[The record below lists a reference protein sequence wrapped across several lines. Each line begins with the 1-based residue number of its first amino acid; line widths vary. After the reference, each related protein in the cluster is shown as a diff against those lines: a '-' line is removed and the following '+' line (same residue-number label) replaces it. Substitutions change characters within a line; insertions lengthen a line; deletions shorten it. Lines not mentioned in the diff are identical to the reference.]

1 MAFSPQ
7 QLLPFLPGE
16 NTSFHIAFSGGMDSH
31 VLLHALC
38 ELKKGGYINAALT
51 ALHVNHG
58 LSPNAEKWARHCH
71 DVCVSLKV
79 PLINHDVKVEK
90 MGNGLEDAARNMR
103 LGIFTKAVKEG
114 GCVLT
119 AHHLDDQ
126 VETLLF
132 RLMRGTGLRGMSG
145 MAVERILGNG
155 KMIRPLLHL
164 TREELASY
172 ANEHNLKWIDDES
185 NAVVDFDRNYL
196 RQKVMPLLGARWPGY
211 HKNWQRFAQLAE
223 EGELLQNELGSQ
235 DLARVSRGSHK
246 LDLLALK
253 EFSCLRQRNILRSWF
268 LLLEEYHQIPA
279 PDYNIIEQVFQV
291 LIPAAQDAM
300 PLISWGKSGQR
311 FELRRFASHIYF
323 VLPQTVDQK
332 SNTMTWN
339 SANLLE
345 LPGKLGT
352 LGLVET
358 NEKGIALDPGEIL
371 EVRFKQ
377 GGEQAKP
384 FARKTRSLK
393 KILPDY
399 QVPPWLR
406 ASTPLIYRQN
416 ELVAVADLFICDKY
430 MATSASTRNKKL
442 YKFQW
447 QREDLHCG
455 Y

>member
-1 MAFSPQ
+1 MAFSTQ
-7 QLLPFLPGE
+7 QLLPFLPGD
-16 NTSFHIAFSGGMDSH
+16 NADCHIAYSGGMDSH

-38 ELKKGGYINAALT
+38 ELKRAGQFKGHLT

-58 LSPNAEKWARHCH
+58 LSANAQLWARHCQ
-71 DVCVSLKV
+71 DVCDSFDV
-79 PLINHDVKVEK
+79 PLISYDVQVEK
-90 MGNGLEDAARNMR
+90 DGKGLEDAARNMR
-103 LGIFTKAVKEG
+103 LAVFAKAVEQG
-114 GCVLT
+114 GYVLT

-145 MAVERILGNG
+145 MSTVRALGNG

-164 TREELASY
+164 NREEIASY
-172 ANEHNLKWIDDES
+172 ANEHNLKWIEDES

-211 HKNWQRFAQLAE
+211 HNNWQRFAQLAE
-223 EGELLQNELGSQ
+223 EGELLQKELGSQ
-235 DLARVSRGSHK
+235 DLELVLRGIHK
-246 LDLLALK
+246 LDLAALQQ
-253 EFSCLRQRNILRSWF
+253 FSALRQRNILRSWF
-268 LLLEEYHQIPA
+268 LLLEDSHQIPA
-279 PDYNIIEQVFQV
+279 PDYNVIEQVFQV
-291 LIPAAQDAM
+291 FIPAAQDAM

-311 FELRRFASHIYF
+311 FELRRFASHIYL
-323 VLPQTVDQK
+323 VLPQTEAPQ
-332 SNTMTWN
+332 SIRMTWN
-339 SANLLE
+339 TENLLK
-345 LPGKLGT
+345 LPGNMGT
-352 LGLVET
+352 LDLVESHD
-358 NEKGIALDPGEIL
+358 EGIAVVPGDIF
-371 EVRFKQ
+371 EVGFKQ

-384 FARKTRSLK
+384 AGRKTRPLK

-399 QVPPWLR
+399 KVPPWLR
-406 ASTPLIYRQN
+406 GLTPLIYREN

-430 MATSASTRNKKL
+430 MLKTAPDKHKKL

>member
-7 QLLPFLPGE
+7 QLLPYLPHD
-16 NTSFHIAFSGGMDSH
+16 NSTCYIAYSGGMDSH

-38 ELKKGGYINAALT
+38 ELKQAGQIKGELAV
-51 ALHVNHG
+51 LHVNHG
-58 LSPNAEKWARHCH
+58 LSSNAQAWARHCQN
-71 DVCVSLKV
+71 VCDSLNL
-79 PLINHDVKVEK
+79 PLNCHEVQVLKDGK
-90 MGNGLEDAARNMR
+90 GLEDAARNMR
-103 LGIFTKAVKEG
+103 LAVFAKAVEEG
-114 GCVLT
+114 GYVLT

-145 MAVERILGNG
+145 MSAVRALGNG

-164 TREELASY
+164 SREQLASY
-172 ANEHNLKWIDDES
+172 ANEHNLQWIEDES
-185 NAVVDFDRNYL
+185 NAVVNFDRNYL
-196 RQKVMPLLGARWPGY
+196 RQQVMPLLAARWPGY

-223 EGELLQNELGSQ
+223 EGELLQKELGSQ
-235 DLARVSRGSHK
+235 DLELVIKGIHK
-246 LDLLALK
+246 LDLTALQ
-253 EFSCLRQRNILRSWF
+253 EFSALRQRNILRSWF
-268 LLLEEYHQIPA
+268 LLLEETHQIPA
-279 PDYNIIEQVFQV
+279 PDYNVIEQVFQV

-311 FELRRFASHIYF
+311 YELRRFASHLYL
-323 VLPQTVDQK
+323 VLPQTETPE
-332 SNTMTWN
+332 SIRMTWDT
-339 SANLLE
+339 SNLLK
-345 LPGKLGT
+345 LPGKMGT
-352 LGLVET
+352 L
-358 NEKGIALDPGEIL
+358 ALLESDGEGVDITPGDAL

-384 FARKTRSLK
+384 AGRKTRSLK

-406 ASTPLIYRQN
+406 GSTPLIYREH

-430 MATSASTRNKKL
+430 MLKSASQKNKKL